1 MSTATRKAE
10 RLTEIVVVGTNDDGT
25 NVERRLVMFASKVG
39 KTYLSNFMPNDGGYL
54 VETVYQ
60 QGLLHDKASHH
71 LFGRVMD
78 LAARMGQ
85 RDFAEMIGKIMN
97 KKAQSEKSLNHWTYQ
112 EGGVKKTMVAIL
124 AKIMANV
131 LKPGTKPAAR
141 KRFNTVML
149 ETLGV
154 DVSTMQR
161 GEEKTKDEKRDIM
174 IRAMMPKYFV
184 DGKLTK
190 LGELLVST
198 KEAYLMEF
206 GRSSKDASLWTA
218 KVNPD
223 TRRVI
228 GQNLCGECLMAVR
241 GTIREALAR
250 KDARKEARKEEDE
263 DEEPPRKKS
272 TKAKASQD
280 EASQDE
286 ASRVIDLTCD

>member
-1 MSTATRKAE
+1 MSEMSNAKPKTSKRKAAH
-10 RLTEIVVVGTNDDGT
+10 LTEIVVVGTNDDGT
-25 NVERRLVMFASKVG
+25 NVERLLVMFASKVG

-54 VETVYQ
+54 VETAYQ
-60 QGLLHDKASHH
+60 QGLLRSESRN

-78 LAARMGQ
+78 LAARMCH
-85 RDFAEMIGKIMN
+85 REFALMLGRIMN

-124 AKIMANV
+124 AKVMANA
-131 LKPGTKPAAR
+131 LKPGAKPAAR
-141 KRFNTVML
+141 NRLNAVIL

-161 GEEKTKDEKRDIM
+161 GKEKPKDEKRDIM

-184 DGKLTK
+184 GNQPTK
-190 LGELLVST
+190 LGELLMST

-206 GRSSKDASLWTA
+206 GRSSKPDSLWTG

-223 TRRVI
+223 TRHIV

-241 GTIREALAR
+241 ETIRGKLAR
-250 KDARKEARKEEDE
+250 KEKE
-263 DEEPPRKKS
+263 DEESPSKKR
-272 TKAKASQD
+272 KASQG
-280 EASQDE
+280 EAHQ
-286 ASRVIDLTCD
+286 VIDLTSD